1 MVEMKRKVKIIVEEK
16 KGRNKVKLFLA
27 SVFSVSV
34 LLLSLFLFSLILSCK
49 QTNQEKGEDIK
60 VFQSNIKG
68 FYPKIF
74 PCGGKEQNKRC
85 VFFWSYTGNLSFA
98 EFDDIAGFL
107 GVYKVE
113 EMHEHQG
120 DGGKFR
126 FLLWYQD
133 GVSII
138 FEKDPKAF
146 GQVVFESENYHRIYQ
161 ANIADAVMSDGQTAV
176 IMSLGGD
183 VSILFNDR
191 EIKVP
196 SEKNLLIDNI
206 KGQTKSVEIGHEY
219 GECAKAS
226 ISGSFAHFLIFSKNY
241 SSLRYIMIDKL
252 YNVIKEFVGWDKFR
266 EDVKLEVPEEEFFLN
281 ITGIYFAKLSSLA
294 YPSIETTKFPG
305 YPPLIFGFYDLSTIW
320 IMNPRTEKI
329 TVEYMKPVSGIG
341 EFCSISASQNI
352 PFVWAYDRQS
362 NSLVF
367 LKRNS
372 DWSWGKEE
380 VEGGAGWGISSFIF
394 GTIPCAAYLSMVE
407 GNLKLACKTQQ
418 GWKKITIDNE
428 PISGFQPFTLVDR
441 ENLFISYISFNK
453 DFYIKV
459 AKVNISKALL
469 K

>member
-1 MVEMKRKVKIIVEEK
+1 MVKMKRKIKIIVEEK
-16 KGRNKVKLFLA
+16 KERNELKLFLS

-34 LLLSLFLFSLILSCK
+34 LLFSSFLFSLILSCK

-74 PCGGKEQNKRC
+74 PCGGKELNKRC

-176 IMSLGGD
+176 IMSLGRD
-183 VSILFNDR
+183 VSVLLNDK
-191 EIKVP
+191 EIRVP
-196 SEKNLLIDNI
+196 SENNLLIDI
-206 KGQTKSVEIGHEY
+206 KGEAKGLEIVHEY

-226 ISGSFAHFLIFSKNY
+226 ISGGFAHFLIFSKNY

-252 YNVIKEFVGWDKFR
+252 SNVKKEFVGWDKVI
-266 EDVKLEVPEEEFFLN
+266 EDIKLEAQGENSFLN
-281 ITGIYFAKLSSLA
+281 IPDMLIVKLSSYA

-305 YPPLIFGFYDLSTIW
+305 YTSLIFGFYDLSTIW
-320 IMNPRTEKI
+320 IMNPPRTEKI
-329 TVEYMKPVSGIG
+329 KVEYMKPVSGIG

-380 VEGGAGWGISSFIF
+380 VERGAGWGISSFIF

-459 AKVNISKALL
+459 AKVNIIKALQ